1 MGEAEAPAIA
11 LAGNP
16 NVGKST
22 VFNAL
27 TGLRQHTGNWAGK
40 TVGSAQGRWE
50 FQGRAYQLVDLPGC
64 VSLLSQAGEERAAR
78 EYLLSGQAQ
87 AVVVVCDATCL
98 ERGLSLVLQVL
109 EITARAVVCVNLLD
123 EAQRKGIRV
132 DLERLSQRLGV
143 PVVGCAARGGRGL
156 PQLKEAVAQAAAGRG
171 GSVPQPVR
179 YPQAVE
185 AAVDRLAPLLRR
197 QGRENSRWHA
207 LRLLEAGEQPATP
220 QERALVEDA
229 WKSHSLQWF
238 ADALSAAQAQAAEDL
253 ARQVVAGL
261 GKGYSPRDRKL
272 DRLFTGRWTAFPV
285 MALLLLAILWLT
297 MVGANAPSQ
306 LLSQGFSQ
314 LGEWLRRWLAPAPP
328 WLSGVLVDG
337 AYTTLSWVVA
347 VMLPPMAIFFP
358 LFTLLEDLGYLPRMA
373 YNLDRC
379 FARCGACGKQ
389 ALTLSMGLGC
399 NAAGV
404 VGCRIIDSPRE
415 RLIAILTNS
424 LMPCNG
430 RFPLLLTMIA
440 LLGAGGGVWAGLPM
454 ENPVLSSLLTA
465 LVLTLFILAA
475 ILATLGASFLLSR
488 TLLKGVPS
496 SFTLELPP
504 YRRPQPG
511 KVIVRSIFDRTLFVL
526 GRAVAVAAPAGL
538 VIWLL
543 ANLTVG
549 GESLLMHIAGF
560 LDPLGALMG
569 LDGIIL
575 MAFIL
580 GFPANEIVLPIILM
594 AYLQSGVLAPMDDK
608 TAILS
613 LLSANGWTVKTAVCM
628 AVFSLFHWPCST
640 TCLTIKKETGSLKWT
655 AVSILLPTGIGVLL
669 CMLVNLVF

>member
-185 AAVDRLAPLLRR
+185 AAVDRLVPLLRR
-197 QGRENSRWHA
+197 QGRENPRWHA

-229 WKSHSLQWF
+229 WKSHSPQWF

-379 FARCGACGKQ
+379 FQGCGACGKQ
-389 ALTLSMGLGC
+389 ALTMSMGFGC

-404 VGCRIIDSPRE
+404 VGCQIIDSPRE
-415 RLIAILTNS
+415 RLIAVVTNAFT
-424 LMPCNG
+424 PCNG
-430 RFPLLLTMIA
+430 RLPLLITLTA
-440 LLGAGGGVWAGLPM
+440 LFFAAGGGLSQALFLAGL
-454 ENPVLSSLLTA
+454 
-465 LVLTLFILAA
+465 LVISFAMSLAA
-475 ILATLGASFLLSR
+475 SALLSKTVLR
-488 TLLKGVPS
+488 GVPS
-496 SFTLELPP
+496 SFTLEMPP
-504 YRRPQPG
+504 YRRPQ
-511 KVIVRSIFDRTLFVL
+511 VARVLARSVLDRTLYVL
-526 GRAVAVAAPAGL
+526 GRAAAVAAPAGV
-538 VIWLL
+538 VIWCM
-543 ANLTVG
+543 ANVTIA
-549 GESLLMHIAGF
+549 GESLLSHCAGF
-560 LDPLGALMG
+560 LDPAARLFG
-569 LDGIIL
+569 LDGVIL
-575 MAFIL
+575 LAFVL
-580 GFPANEIVLPIILM
+580 ALPANELVLPLILM
-594 AYLQSGVLAPMDDK
+594 AYLAQGTLVD
-608 TAILS
+608 TGELS
-613 LLSANGWTVKTAVCM
+613 MLQGLLVQNGWTWVTALCVM
-628 AVFSLFHWPCST
+628 VFSMFHRPCST
-640 TCLTIKKETGSLKWT
+640 TCWTIWKETKSFRWT
-655 AVSILLPTGIGVLL
+655 ALAFLLPTAFGLVLCGLIAALAHFVGI
-669 CMLVNLVF
+669 

>member
-1 MGEAEAPAIA
+1 MGEAETPAIA

-132 DLERLSQRLGV
+132 DLKGLSQKLGV

-197 QGRENSRWHA
+197 QGRENPRWHA

-229 WKSHSLQWF
+229 WKSHSPQWF

-379 FARCGACGKQ
+379 FRGCGACGKQ
-389 ALTLSMGLGC
+389 ALTISMGLGC

-404 VGCRIIDSPRE
+404 VGCRIINSPRE
-415 RLIAILTNS
+415 RLIAIVTNS
-424 LMPCNG
+424 LTPCNG
-430 RFPLLLTMIA
+430 RLPLLITLSA
-440 LLGAGGGVWAGLPM
+440 LFFVGSAASGAVLKALFLAGLLA
-454 ENPVLSSLLTA
+454 LSLGM
-465 LVLTLFILAA
+465 
-475 ILATLGASFLLSR
+475 TLGASFLLSKTVLR
-488 TLLKGVPS
+488 GMPS
-496 SFTLELPP
+496 AFALELPP
-504 YRRPQPG
+504 YRIPRVGQ
-511 KVIVRSIFDRTLFVL
+511 VLARSVLDRTLHVL
-526 GRAVAVAAPAGL
+526 GRAAAVAAPAGVL
-538 VIWLL
+538 IWCLGNVAVSGQNLL
-543 ANLTVG
+543 G
-549 GESLLMHIAGF
+549 WCAGF
-560 LDPLGALMG
+560 LDPLARPFG
-569 LDGIIL
+569 LDGAIL
-575 MAFIL
+575 LAFL
-580 GFPANEIVLPIILM
+580 LALPANELVLPLLLM
-594 AYLQSGVLAPMDDK
+594 IYLSQGALTQAGDLG
-608 TAILS
+608 ALHG
-613 LLSANGWTVKTAVCM
+613 LLLENGWTWMTALCVM
-628 AVFSLFHWPCST
+628 VFSMFHWPCST
-640 TCLTIKKETGSLKWT
+640 ACWTIWKETRSLKWT
-655 AVSILLPTGIGVLL
+655 GVSFLLPTALGLALCYLLAALGRALGV
-669 CMLVNLVF
+669 

>member
-98 ERGLSLVLQVL
+98 ERGLSLVFQVL
-109 EITARAVVCVNLLD
+109 EITARVVVCVNLLD

-132 DLERLSQRLGV
+132 DLEGLSQRLGV

-197 QGRENSRWHA
+197 QGRENPRWHA

-220 QERALVEDA
+220 QERALLEDA

-404 VGCRIIDSPRE
+404 VGCRIIHSPRE
-415 RLIAILTNS
+415 RLIAIATNAFT
-424 LMPCNG
+424 PCNG
-430 RFPLLLTMIA
+430 RLPLLAALLSLFFAGAGALGGAVGMAA
-440 LLGAGGGVWAGLPM
+440 LLGF
-454 ENPVLSSLLTA
+454 SLA
-465 LVLTLFILAA
+465 M
-475 ILATLGASFLLSR
+475 TLGVSFLLSK
-488 TLLKGVPS
+488 TALKGLPS
-496 SFTLELPP
+496 FFALELPP
-504 YRRPQPG
+504 YRRPQVG
-511 KVIVRSIFDRTLFVL
+511 QVLVRSVLDRTLRVL
-526 GRAVAVAAPAGL
+526 GRAAAVAAPAGVL
-538 VIWLL
+538 IWCLGNVTW
-543 ANLTVG
+543 A
-549 GESLLMHIAGF
+549 GESLLTHCARLLEPF
-560 LDPLGALMG
+560 ARLFG
-569 LDGIIL
+569 LDGVIL
-575 MAFIL
+575 LAFL
-580 GFPANEIVLPIILM
+580 LALPANELVLPLLLM
-594 AYLQSGVLAPMDDK
+594 GYLSQGALVEVGE
-608 TAILS
+608 
-613 LLSANGWTVKTAVCM
+613 LSALHGLLLENGWTWVTALCVL
-628 AVFSLFHWPCST
+628 VFTLFHWPCST
-640 TCLTIKKETGSLKWT
+640 ACWTIWRETKSLKWT
-655 AVSILLPTGIGVLL
+655 ALSMALPTGCGLLL
-669 CMLVNLVF
+669 CFLISSAARLLGWWLL

>member
-109 EITARAVVCVNLLD
+109 EITARVVVCVNLLD

-197 QGRENSRWHA
+197 QGRENPRWHA

-379 FARCGACGKQ
+379 FRGCGACGKQ
-389 ALTLSMGLGC
+389 SLTISMGLGC

-404 VGCRIIDSPRE
+404 VGCRIINSPRE
-415 RLIAILTNS
+415 RLIAVVTNS
-424 LMPCNG
+424 LTPCNG
-430 RFPLLLTMIA
+430 RLPLLITLSA
-440 LLGAGGGVWAGLPM
+440 LFFVGSATSGAVLKALFLAGLLILSLGA
-454 ENPVLSSLLTA
+454 S
-465 LVLTLFILAA
+465 
-475 ILATLGASFLLSR
+475 LGASFLLSKTVLR
-488 TLLKGVPS
+488 GMPS
-496 SFTLELPP
+496 AFTLELPP
-504 YRRPQPG
+504 YRIPRVGQ
-511 KVIVRSIFDRTLFVL
+511 VLARSVLDRTLHVL
-526 GRAVAVAAPAGL
+526 GRAAAVAAPAGVL
-538 VIWLL
+538 IWCLGNVAVSGQNLL
-543 ANLTVG
+543 G
-549 GESLLMHIAGF
+549 WCAGF
-560 LDPLGALMG
+560 LDPLARPFG
-569 LDGIIL
+569 LDGAIL
-575 MAFIL
+575 LAFL
-580 GFPANEIVLPIILM
+580 LALPANELVLPLLLM
-594 AYLQSGVLAPMDDK
+594 GYLSQGALVEVGE
-608 TAILS
+608 
-613 LLSANGWTVKTAVCM
+613 LSALHGLLLENGWTWVTALCVL
-628 AVFSLFHWPCST
+628 VFTLFHWPCST
-640 TCLTIKKETGSLKWT
+640 TCWTIWRETKSLKWT
-655 AVSILLPTGIGVLL
+655 ALSMALPTGCGLLL
-669 CMLVNLVF
+669 CFLISSAARLLGWWLL

>member
-1 MGEAEAPAIA
+1 MGEAETPAIA

-109 EITARAVVCVNLLD
+109 EITARVVVCVNLLD

-197 QGRENSRWHA
+197 QGRENPRWHA

-229 WKSHSLQWF
+229 WKSHSPQWF

-404 VGCRIIDSPRE
+404 VGCRIIHSPGAPHRHRHQ
-415 RLIAILTNS
+415 RLHPLQRQAAFA
-424 LMPCNG
+424 G
-430 RFPLLLTMIA
+430 RFAVLVFRRGGGFGGRGGHGGAAGPLLGHDPGRFFPAVQNGAERPA
-440 LLGAGGGVWAGLPM
+440 LLLCPGAASVPAAPGGAGAGALRAGQDVAGAGAGGGGGGPGGGAHLVFGECHLGRGEPSHPLRPAFGALCPPLWPGRGDSAGLP
-454 ENPVLSSLLTA
+454 PGA
-465 LVLTLFILAA
+465 ARQRAGAALAA
-475 ILATLGASFLLSR
+475 DGLPVPGRLGGGGGALRPARPAAGERLDLGDGFVRAGVHPVPLALLHHLLDHLEGDKKPEVDGPVHGFAHGLRPAAVLFDFL
-488 TLLKGVPS
+488 
-496 SFTLELPP
+496 
-504 YRRPQPG
+504 RRP
-511 KVIVRSIFDRTLFVL
+511 
-526 GRAVAVAAPAGL
+526 PAGL
-538 VIWLL
+538 V
-543 ANLTVG
+543 
-549 GESLLMHIAGF
+549 
-560 LDPLGALMG
+560 
-569 LDGIIL
+569 
-575 MAFIL
+575 AFVE
-580 GFPANEIVLPIILM
+580 GN
-594 AYLQSGVLAPMDDK
+594 
-608 TAILS
+608 
-613 LLSANGWTVKTAVCM
+613 
-628 AVFSLFHWPCST
+628 
-640 TCLTIKKETGSLKWT
+640 
-655 AVSILLPTGIGVLL
+655 
-669 CMLVNLVF
+669 

>member
-109 EITARAVVCVNLLD
+109 EITARVVVCVNLLD

-229 WKSHSLQWF
+229 WKYHSPQWF

-297 MVGANAPSQ
+297 MVGANAPSH

-404 VGCRIIDSPRE
+404 TGCRIIDSPRE
-415 RLIAILTNS
+415 RLIAILTNAF
-424 LMPCNG
+424 LPCNG
-430 RFPLLLTMIA
+430 RFPSLILLGTIFFGAGGLTGALLVTGLIA
-440 LLGAGGGVWAGLPM
+440 LGAGASMAASWLL
-454 ENPVLSSLLTA
+454 NRTVLRGESSA
-465 LVLTLFILAA
+465 LIL
-475 ILATLGASFLLSR
+475 
-488 TLLKGVPS
+488 
-496 SFTLELPP
+496 EMPP
-504 YRRPQPG
+504 FRKPRIGQ
-511 KVIVRSIFDRTLFVL
+511 VIVRSLLDRTLFVA

-538 VIWLL
+538 LLWFCGNLGWNERSLLVHLADFLQPAGLLLGMNGGILLSFLL
-543 ANLTVG
+543 A
-549 GESLLMHIAGF
+549 I
-560 LDPLGALMG
+560 
-569 LDGIIL
+569 
-575 MAFIL
+575 
-580 GFPANEIVLPIILM
+580 PANELVMPVLLMILT
-594 AYLQSGVLAPMDDK
+594 GG
-608 TAILS
+608 TALGAE
-613 LLSANGWTVKTAVCM
+613 LSAGATKELLLAAGWTWQTALCVM
-628 AVFSLFHWPCST
+628 VFIIFHWPCST
-640 TCLTIKKETGSLKWT
+640 TLITIQKETGRLRWT
-655 AVSILLPTGIGVLL
+655 ALAFLLPTAFGVIL
-669 CMLVNLVF
+669 CMVLNLLLRLA